1 LKSKT
6 KTHVGVDWALIAG
19 ITFWVITAAVL
30 LTIVN
35 AGRVKIPR
43 PDLEVSS
50 VSAAEPLLILAHHG
64 GDPVWFANTRCIWTP
79 DVTDS
84 SYTEKV
90 GTLVLA
96 GKENRQG
103 RVSKFEPGEKAT
115 VARAVTLLAGRVG
128 RLDIRD
134 LKSGRLIFTRLVY
147 IND

>member
-1 LKSKT
+1 M
-6 KTHVGVDWALIAG
+6 IAG